1 MSAELGNDV
10 GGGAAGPRHPGRL
23 MRAVVMQ
30 DGKLRVDE
38 LPEPVP
44 GPGEVLV
51 DVLACGICGSDLH
64 CAAHGPAFNAALKG
78 AVGAELLDLSHPIVF
93 GHEFVGRVVS
103 YGPGTQARIPVG
115 RRVVSMPMLL
125 HAQPVLLG
133 FAGPEAPGGY
143 AERMLLSEPLLIEV
157 PDHVPTDVAALTE
170 PLAVAYRSVAR
181 ADLGGDDV
189 PLVVG
194 CGPIGLA
201 VIAVLKMTGI
211 SPIVAC
217 DFSSERRAIA
227 QRLGADI
234 LIDPAEASPSEAL
247 MAAAATDAPA
257 RMAAPT
263 ALLGQLRIRP
273 TVTFECVG
281 APGLIQQLISGV
293 PAGSRI
299 VVAGISFGTDHFEP
313 AQAVLKE
320 LDIRFSL
327 YYTSEQFAET
337 FTRLAAGDFEVAALL
352 TDTVGLDGVADAFAR
367 LSTSPHDAKILLDPT
382 RRAR

>member
-1 MSAELGNDV
+1 
-10 GGGAAGPRHPGRL
+10 
-23 MRAVVMQ
+23 MRAVLMQ
-30 DGKLRVDE
+30 DGKLRVDKV
-38 LPEPVP
+38 PEPVP

-64 CAAHGPAFNAALKG
+64 CAAHGPAFNTALKG
-78 AVGAELLDLSHPIVF
+78 AVGAELLDLSRPIVF

-103 YGPGTQARIPVG
+103 YGPDTEARIPVG

-125 HAQPVLLG
+125 RDQPVLLG
-133 FAGPEAPGGY
+133 FAGPEAPGAY

-157 PDHVPTDVAALTE
+157 PDHVPNDVAALTE

-201 VIAVLKMTGI
+201 VIAVLKMKGVG
-211 SPIVAC
+211 PIVAS
-217 DFSSERRAIA
+217 DFSPERRAIA
-227 QRLGADI
+227 QRLGADVI
-234 LIDPAEASPSEAL
+234 VDPAAASPYEAL
-247 MAAAATDAPA
+247 VAAAATDVTA

-263 ALLGQLRIRP
+263 ALLGQLPIRP
-273 TVTFECVG
+273 TVAFECVG
-281 APGLIQQLISGV
+281 APGLIQQLIGGV

-299 VVAGISFGTDHFEP
+299 VVAGINIASDHFEP
-313 AQAVLKE
+313 AQAIFKE

-327 YYTSEQFAET
+327 YYTPEQFAAT
-337 FTRLAAGDFEVAALL
+337 FTHLASGDFDITALL
-352 TDTVGLDGVADAFAR
+352 TGTVGFDGVADAFAR
-367 LSTSPHDAKILLDPT
+367 LGTSPHDAKILLDPT
-382 RRAR
+382 R